1 MGFWAIF
8 LPTLIAFLSAMA
20 LFFGARYLT
29 GHLEKKKLEKYLI
42 NEFELNELILT
53 NLLRELEHLEYLSFR
68 NIARNDKPVIPPV
81 YTSYKRFF
89 TEAYFNNG
97 FLYDKLRPTD
107 INKLDRLMN
116 VMNIEH
122 QNYVRDKILE
132 WHTTDGGVEGDKH
145 FRKAVEKEIAMVSVF
160 IKDVRDVREKLQR
173 KIKPFPFQR

>member
-1 MGFWAIF
+1 MGFWSIF
-8 LPTLIAFLSAMA
+8 LPTFLAFILA
-20 LFFGARYLT
+20 LVFFFGGRYLA
-29 GHLEKKKLEKYLI
+29 GYLKKRRIEKYLL
-42 NEFELNELILT
+42 NEFELNELILS

-97 FLYDKLRPTD
+97 YLYDRLRPTD
-107 INKLDRLMN
+107 INKLDRIMN
-116 VMNIEH
+116 AMNIEH

-145 FRKAVEKEIAMVSVF
+145 FREAVEKEIAMVSSF
-160 IKDVRDVREKLQR
+160 IKDVKDLREKLKR
-173 KIKPFPFQR
+173 AIRT